1 MSLESKNILV
11 IGLAKT
17 GISTIKFLHGKKANV
32 IVNDIKK
39 KEDLKEILSEL
50 DYLENIKFVLG
61 EHLSGV
67 SGIDLVVVSPG
78 VPLDIPFILDIK
90 DKGIEIIGEVEL
102 AYRILK
108 SSSEMPTIIGITGTN
123 GKTTTTS
130 LTGELFKNAKKDT
143 HIVGN
148 IGNPLIDIVDK
159 TTKESFMVS
168 ELSSFQLESIKDF
181 TPKISVVLNVTPD
194 HLNRHHSMENYIEAK
209 SRIFANQ
216 KENDISIFN
225 YDDNTTR
232 ELANKSNAISYF
244 FSSNTNLSSVNKNGI
259 YVDSE
264 GYITLNISQEIR
276 LMHKSEISLP
286 GVHNLQNSLAT
297 ALIAYSL
304 GIDLD
309 IIKNTLS
316 SFRGVEHRQEFVK
329 DIDGVRYVNDSK
341 ATNPDSTIKAIN
353 SYDRP
358 LILIAGGMDKKNDF
372 SELINEAKDKVKA
385 LVVLGE
391 TASELQKQ
399 ARLCGFEHLVVR
411 VYSMKDAVSVA
422 RKVSKDGDIVLLS
435 PACASWDMY
444 KNFEERGNEFKKYV
458 LELDS
463 K

>member
-1 MSLESKNILV
+1 MSLENKNILV

-50 DYLENIKFVLG
+50 DCLENIKFVLG
-61 EHLSGV
+61 EHLSDV
-67 SGIDLVVVSPG
+67 SGIDLVIVSPG

-108 SSSEMPTIIGITGTN
+108 SNSKMPTIIGITGTN

-143 HIVGN
+143 YIVGN

-159 TTKESFMVS
+159 TTEESFMVS
-168 ELSSFQLESIKDF
+168 ELSSFQLESIKNF
-181 TPKISVVLNVTPD
+181 TPNISVVLNVTPD

-216 KENDISIFN
+216 KGSDISIFN

-232 ELANKSNAISYF
+232 ELANKSNALSYF
-244 FSSNTNLSSVNKNGI
+244 FSSNTDLSSINKNGI
-259 YVDSE
+259 YVDNE
-264 GYITLNISQEIR
+264 GYITLNISQKIR

-286 GVHNLQNSLAT
+286 GVHNLQNSLAS

-304 GIDLD
+304 GIDLST
-309 IIKNTLS
+309 IKNTLS
-316 SFRGVEHRQEFVK
+316 SFRGVEHRQEFVR
-329 DIDGVRYVNDSK
+329 DINGVRYVNDSK

-399 ARLCGFEHLVVR
+399 ARLSGFEHLVVK

-422 RKVSKDGDIVLLS
+422 TKVSKNGDIVLLS

-444 KNFEERGNEFKKYV
+444 KNFEERGDEFKKYV